1 MKQLWFSI
9 LPNNG
14 QSVCSQMPEWCLR
27 FGIVRLSK
35 KSPSFDVDDPAA
47 CLAYT
52 KIILEVGKT
61 GGLDRVGVAPA
72 QVMHRAHQTLVQR
85 KAAGLHDTMQFTYR
99 NPARSTDPQSA
110 VRDAKSMI
118 VGAYSYASPLPDP
131 QSHPSARVARYAWTE
146 YYESLKVGLFA
157 MRDVL
162 RADGFKAV
170 VFADDNSMVD
180 REAAYLAGLGWF
192 GKNANVL
199 IEGAGSFF
207 VLGSVITT
215 APLTIN
221 DVIAADGCGSCR
233 RCIDACPTQ
242 AIIEPGTVDAA
253 KCLAWLIQKPGVF
266 DRRYREALGDRI
278 YGCDDCQ
285 EVCPPTTRL
294 SLSKPLRND
303 ARPWVNVLEL
313 LDMDDEALLTHV
325 QQWYIAD
332 RNPDWVRRNA
342 LIVLGNI
349 GERTD
354 AHVVDVLARYLEHSD
369 PMLRAHAV
377 WSASRLGL
385 VDLLPIHDT
394 APLVIDELRNL
405 PLARQS
411 EI

>member
-1 MKQLWFSI
+1 
-9 LPNNG
+9 
-14 QSVCSQMPEWCLR
+14 MPEWCLR

-35 KSPSFDVDDPAA
+35 KHPKIDLVDHAA
-47 CLAYT
+47 RVDYT
-52 KIILEVGKT
+52 ERVLSIGT
-61 GGLDRVGVAPA
+61 SGGLDRVGVAPA
-72 QVMHRAHQTLVQR
+72 QVMQRAHQALVER

-110 VRDAKSMI
+110 VANAKSMI
-118 VGAYSYASPLPDP
+118 VGAYSYASPMPDP
-131 QSHPSARVARYAWTE
+131 TARFNARVARYAWTE

-157 MRDVL
+157 MRDQL
-162 RADGFKAV
+162 RSDGFKAV

-199 IEGAGSFF
+199 IEGAGSYF

-215 APLTIN
+215 APLVIN
-221 DVIAADGCGSCR
+221 ETPVADGCGACR
-233 RCIDACPTQ
+233 RCIDACPTG

-294 SLSKPLRND
+294 SLSKPLQEN
-303 ARPWVNVLEL
+303 ARPWMDVLVL
-313 LDMDDEALLTHV
+313 LDMDDETLLAHV
-325 QQWYIAD
+325 DQWYIAE

-342 LIVLGNI
+342 LLVLGNI

-354 AHVVDVLARYLEHSD
+354 ENVVGAISRYLEHPD

-377 WSASRLGL
+377 WSAARLNL
-385 VDLLPIHDT
+385 FDLIPMHDT
-394 APLVIDELRNL
+394 APLVVDELQNL
-405 PLARQS
+405 PSARQ
-411 EI
+411 

>member
-1 MKQLWFSI
+1 
-9 LPNNG
+9 
-14 QSVCSQMPEWCLR
+14 MPEWCLR

-35 KSPSFDVDDPAA
+35 KSSTIDLVDHAA
-47 CLAYT
+47 RAAYT
-52 KIILEVGKT
+52 EGVLSIGT
-61 GGLDRVGVAPA
+61 SGGLDRVGVAPA
-72 QVMHRAHQTLVQR
+72 QVMQRAHQALVER

-110 VRDAKSMI
+110 VADAKSMI

-131 QSHPSARVARYAWTE
+131 KAQFSARVARYAWTE
-146 YYESLKVGLFA
+146 YYEALKVGLFA
-157 MRDVL
+157 MRDQL
-162 RADGFKAV
+162 RSDGFKAV

-215 APLTIN
+215 APLILN
-221 DVIAADGCGSCR
+221 ENPVVDGCGACR
-233 RCIDACPTQ
+233 RCIDACPTG

-266 DRRYREALGDRI
+266 DRRFREALGDRI

-294 SLSKPLRND
+294 SLSKELRDD
-303 ARPWVNVLEL
+303 ARPWIDVLEL
-313 LDMDDEALLTHV
+313 LDMDDATLLTHV
-325 QQWYIAD
+325 DQWYIAE

-342 LIVLGNI
+342 LLVLGNI
-349 GERTD
+349 GDRRDEN
-354 AHVVDVLARYLEHSD
+354 VVNAISRYLEHPD

-377 WSASRLGL
+377 WSAARLNL
-385 VDLLPIHDT
+385 SDLIPTHDT
-394 APLVIDELRNL
+394 APLVVDELRNL
-405 PLARQS
+405 PSARQ
-411 EI
+411 

>member
-1 MKQLWFSI
+1 
-9 LPNNG
+9 
-14 QSVCSQMPEWCLR
+14 MPEWCLR

-35 KSPSFDVDDPAA
+35 KPPNFDVTDPAWR
-47 CLAYT
+47 LAYT
-52 KIILEVGKT
+52 NAILEVGQH

-72 QVMHRAHQTLVQR
+72 QVMHRAHQALVTR

-118 VGAYSYASPLPDP
+118 VGAYSYASPTPEP
-131 QSHPSARVARYAWTE
+131 MSSASGRVARYAWTE

-162 RADGFKAV
+162 QADGFKAV
-170 VFADDNSMVD
+170 VFADDNSLVD

-207 VLGSVITT
+207 VLGSVVTT
-215 APLTIN
+215 APLVNN
-221 DVIAADGCGSCR
+221 DVIVADGCGSCR

-253 KCLAWLIQKPGVF
+253 KCLAWLIQKPGIF
-266 DRRYREALGDRI
+266 DRRYREALGDRM

-294 SLSKPLRND
+294 SLSKPLRNN

-313 LDMDDEALLTHV
+313 LTMEDEALLSHV
-325 QQWYIAD
+325 KQWYIAD

-354 AHVVDVLARYLEHSD
+354 ADVVEVIARYLEHPD

-385 VDLLPIHDT
+385 VDFLPIHDT
-394 APLVIDELRNL
+394 APLVIDELGNL
-405 PLARQS
+405 PMARQP

>member
-1 MKQLWFSI
+1 
-9 LPNNG
+9 
-14 QSVCSQMPEWCLR
+14 MPEWCLR

-35 KSPSFDVDDPAA
+35 KSPKFDVADRAA
-47 CLAYT
+47 CVVYT
-52 KIILEVGKT
+52 DHILSIGT
-61 GGLDRVGVAPA
+61 SGGLDRVGVAPA
-72 QVMHRAHQTLVQR
+72 QVMQRAHQALVER

-110 VRDAKSMI
+110 VADAKAMI

-131 QSHPSARVARYAWTE
+131 QSRPSARVARYAWTE

-157 MRDVL
+157 MRDEL

-215 APLTIN
+215 APLVIN
-221 DVIAADGCGSCR
+221 DKPVADGCGACR
-233 RCIDACPTQ
+233 RCIDACPTG

-253 KCLAWLIQKPGVF
+253 KCLAWLIQKPGIF
-266 DRRYREALGDRI
+266 DRKYREALGDRI

-285 EVCPPTTRL
+285 EVCPPTIRL
-294 SLSKPLRND
+294 SLSKPLRDD
-303 ARPWVNVLEL
+303 ARPWINVLEL
-313 LDMDDEALLTHV
+313 LDMDDETLLARV
-325 QQWYIAD
+325 DQWYIAE

-342 LIVLGNI
+342 LLVLGNI
-349 GERTD
+349 GEGTD
-354 AHVVDVLARYLEHSD
+354 ARVVSAIARFIEHPD

-377 WSASRLGL
+377 WSAARLNL
-385 VDLLPIHDT
+385 FSLIPMHDT
-394 APLVIDELRNL
+394 APLVVDELQNL
-405 PLARQS
+405 PLARQQA
-411 EI
+411 I

>member
-1 MKQLWFSI
+1 
-9 LPNNG
+9 
-14 QSVCSQMPEWCLR
+14 MPEWCLR

-35 KSPSFDVDDPAA
+35 KSSTIDLVDHAA
-47 CLAYT
+47 RAAYT
-52 KIILEVGKT
+52 ERVLSIGT
-61 GGLDRVGVAPA
+61 SGGLDRVGVAPA
-72 QVMHRAHQTLVQR
+72 QVMQRAHQALVER

-99 NPARSTDPQSA
+99 NPERSTDPQSA
-110 VRDAKSMI
+110 VADAKSMI

-131 QSHPSARVARYAWTE
+131 KAQFSARVARYAWTE
-146 YYESLKVGLFA
+146 YYEALKVGLFA
-157 MRDVL
+157 MRDQL
-162 RADGFKAV
+162 RSDGFKAV

-215 APLTIN
+215 APLILN
-221 DVIAADGCGSCR
+221 ENPVVDGCGACR
-233 RCIDACPTQ
+233 RCIDACPTG

-266 DRRYREALGDRI
+266 DRRFREALGDRI

-294 SLSKPLRND
+294 SLSKELRDD
-303 ARPWVNVLEL
+303 ARPWIDVLEL
-313 LDMDDEALLTHV
+313 LDMDDATLLTHV
-325 QQWYIAD
+325 DQWYIAE

-342 LIVLGNI
+342 LLVLGNI
-349 GERTD
+349 GDRRDEN
-354 AHVVDVLARYLEHSD
+354 VVNAISRYLEHPD

-377 WSASRLGL
+377 WSAARLNL
-385 VDLLPIHDT
+385 SDLIPTHDT
-394 APLVIDELRNL
+394 APLVIDELRHL
-405 PLARQS
+405 PPARR
-411 EI
+411 

>member
-1 MKQLWFSI
+1 
-9 LPNNG
+9 
-14 QSVCSQMPEWCLR
+14 MPEWCLR

-35 KSPSFDVDDPAA
+35 KSSTIDLVDHAA
-47 CLAYT
+47 RAAYT
-52 KIILEVGKT
+52 ERVLSIGT
-61 GGLDRVGVAPA
+61 SGGLDRVGVAPA
-72 QVMHRAHQTLVQR
+72 QVMQRAHQALVER

-110 VRDAKSMI
+110 VADAKSMI

-131 QSHPSARVARYAWTE
+131 KAQFSARVARYAWTE
-146 YYESLKVGLFA
+146 YYEALKVGLFA
-157 MRDVL
+157 MRDQL
-162 RADGFKAV
+162 RSDGFKAV

-215 APLTIN
+215 APLILN
-221 DVIAADGCGSCR
+221 ENPVVDGCGACR
-233 RCIDACPTQ
+233 RCIDACPTG

-266 DRRYREALGDRI
+266 DRRFREALGDRI

-294 SLSKPLRND
+294 SLSKELRDD
-303 ARPWVNVLEL
+303 ARPWIDVLEL
-313 LDMDDEALLTHV
+313 LDMDDATLLNHV
-325 QQWYIAD
+325 DQWYIAE

-342 LIVLGNI
+342 LLVLGNI
-349 GERTD
+349 GDRRDEN
-354 AHVVDVLARYLEHSD
+354 VVNAISRYLEHPD

-377 WSASRLGL
+377 WSAARLNL
-385 VDLLPIHDT
+385 SDLIPTHDT
-394 APLVIDELRNL
+394 APLVMDELRHL
-405 PLARQS
+405 PPARG
-411 EI
+411 

>member
-1 MKQLWFSI
+1 
-9 LPNNG
+9 
-14 QSVCSQMPEWCLR
+14 MPEWCLR

-35 KSPSFDVDDPAA
+35 KSSTIDLVDHAA
-47 CLAYT
+47 RAAYT
-52 KIILEVGKT
+52 ERVLSIGT
-61 GGLDRVGVAPA
+61 SGGLDRVGVAPA
-72 QVMHRAHQTLVQR
+72 QVMQRAHQALVER

-110 VRDAKSMI
+110 VADAKSMI

-131 QSHPSARVARYAWTE
+131 KAQFSARVARYAWTE
-146 YYESLKVGLFA
+146 YYEALKVGLFA
-157 MRDVL
+157 MRDQL
-162 RADGFKAV
+162 RSDGFKAV

-215 APLTIN
+215 APLILN
-221 DVIAADGCGSCR
+221 ENPVADGCGACR
-233 RCIDACPTQ
+233 RCIDACPTG

-266 DRRYREALGDRI
+266 DRRFREALGDRI

-294 SLSKPLRND
+294 SLSKELRDD
-303 ARPWVNVLEL
+303 ARPWIDVLEL
-313 LDMDDEALLTHV
+313 LDMDDATLLTHV
-325 QQWYIAD
+325 DQWYIAE

-342 LIVLGNI
+342 LLVLGNI
-349 GERTD
+349 GDRRDEN
-354 AHVVDVLARYLEHSD
+354 VVNAISRYLEHPD

-377 WSASRLGL
+377 WSAARLNL
-385 VDLLPIHDT
+385 SDLIPTHDT
-394 APLVIDELRNL
+394 APLVVDELRNL
-405 PLARQS
+405 PSARQ
-411 EI
+411 

>member
-1 MKQLWFSI
+1 
-9 LPNNG
+9 
-14 QSVCSQMPEWCLR
+14 MPEWCLR

-35 KSPSFDVDDPAA
+35 KSSTIDLVDHAA
-47 CLAYT
+47 RAAYT
-52 KIILEVGKT
+52 ERVLSIGT
-61 GGLDRVGVAPA
+61 SGGLDRVGVAPA
-72 QVMHRAHQTLVQR
+72 QVMQRAHQALVER

-99 NPARSTDPQSA
+99 NPERSTDPQSA
-110 VRDAKSMI
+110 VADAKSMI

-131 QSHPSARVARYAWTE
+131 KAQFSARVARYAWTE
-146 YYESLKVGLFA
+146 YYEALKVGLFA
-157 MRDVL
+157 MRDQL
-162 RADGFKAV
+162 RSDGFKAV

-215 APLTIN
+215 APLILN
-221 DVIAADGCGSCR
+221 ENPVADGCGACK
-233 RCIDACPTQ
+233 RCIDACPTG

-266 DRRYREALGDRI
+266 DRRFREALGDRI

-294 SLSKPLRND
+294 SLSKELRDD
-303 ARPWVNVLEL
+303 ARPWIDVLEL
-313 LDMDDEALLTHV
+313 LDMDDATLLTHV
-325 QQWYIAD
+325 DQWYIAE

-342 LIVLGNI
+342 LLVLGNI
-349 GERTD
+349 GDRHDEN
-354 AHVVDVLARYLEHSD
+354 VVNAISRYLEHPD

-377 WSASRLGL
+377 WSAARLNL
-385 VDLLPIHDT
+385 SDLIPTHDT
-394 APLVIDELRNL
+394 APLVVDELRNL
-405 PLARQS
+405 PSARQ
-411 EI
+411 

>member
-1 MKQLWFSI
+1 
-9 LPNNG
+9 
-14 QSVCSQMPEWCLR
+14 MPEWCLR

-35 KSPSFDVDDPAA
+35 KSSTIDLVDHAA
-47 CLAYT
+47 RAAYT
-52 KIILEVGKT
+52 ERVLSIGT
-61 GGLDRVGVAPA
+61 SGGLDRVGVAPA
-72 QVMHRAHQTLVQR
+72 QVMQRAHQALVER

-99 NPARSTDPQSA
+99 NPERSTDPQSA
-110 VRDAKSMI
+110 VADAKSMI

-131 QSHPSARVARYAWTE
+131 KAQFSARVARYAWTE
-146 YYESLKVGLFA
+146 YYEALKVGLFA
-157 MRDVL
+157 MRDQL
-162 RADGFKAV
+162 RSDGFKAV

-215 APLTIN
+215 APLILN
-221 DVIAADGCGSCR
+221 ENPVADGCGACK
-233 RCIDACPTQ
+233 RCIDACPTG

-266 DRRYREALGDRI
+266 DRRFREALGDRI

-294 SLSKPLRND
+294 SLSKELRDD
-303 ARPWVNVLEL
+303 ARPWIDVLEL
-313 LDMDDEALLTHV
+313 LDMDDATLLTHV
-325 QQWYIAD
+325 DQWYIAE

-342 LIVLGNI
+342 LLVLGNI
-349 GERTD
+349 GDRRDEN
-354 AHVVDVLARYLEHSD
+354 VVNAISRYLEHPD

-377 WSASRLGL
+377 WSAARLNL
-385 VDLLPIHDT
+385 SDLIPTHDT
-394 APLVIDELRNL
+394 APLVVDELRNL
-405 PLARQS
+405 PSARQ
-411 EI
+411 

>member
-1 MKQLWFSI
+1 
-9 LPNNG
+9 
-14 QSVCSQMPEWCLR
+14 MPEWCLR

-35 KSPSFDVDDPAA
+35 KSSTIDLVDHAA
-47 CLAYT
+47 RAAYT
-52 KIILEVGKT
+52 ERVLSIGT
-61 GGLDRVGVAPA
+61 SGGLDRVGVAPA
-72 QVMHRAHQTLVQR
+72 QVMQRAHQALVER

-99 NPARSTDPQSA
+99 NPERSTDPQSA
-110 VRDAKSMI
+110 VADAKSMI

-131 QSHPSARVARYAWTE
+131 KAQFSARVARYAWTE
-146 YYESLKVGLFA
+146 YYEALKVGLFA
-157 MRDVL
+157 MRDQL
-162 RADGFKAV
+162 RSDGFKAV

-215 APLTIN
+215 APLILN
-221 DVIAADGCGSCR
+221 ENPVVDGCGACR
-233 RCIDACPTQ
+233 RCIDACPTG

-266 DRRYREALGDRI
+266 DRRFREALGDRI

-294 SLSKPLRND
+294 SLSKELRDD
-303 ARPWVNVLEL
+303 ARPWIDVLEL
-313 LDMDDEALLTHV
+313 LDMDDATLLTHV
-325 QQWYIAD
+325 DQWYIAE

-342 LIVLGNI
+342 LLVLGNI
-349 GERTD
+349 GDRRDEN
-354 AHVVDVLARYLEHSD
+354 VVNAISRYLEHPD

-377 WSASRLGL
+377 WSAARLNL
-385 VDLLPIHDT
+385 SDLIPTHDT
-394 APLVIDELRNL
+394 APLVVDELRNL
-405 PLARQS
+405 PSARQ
-411 EI
+411 